1 MSTLQAFGSPVARR
15 GPRGQA
21 WSHLRAALRSANAR
35 HQFWGY
41 VFVSPVLLLLVA
53 FKFVPALEVLWLS
66 FTSWDMLSPP
76 RFVGFDNYVSLVQ
89 DPLFQQSVQATLL
102 FVFGAAIP
110 IWIIALILG
119 MIFTLDV
126 PWKSA
131 VRTLYFLPNIFPAV
145 VFAIVWRFLL
155 QPYGLL
161 NQGLSLFGIPA
172 IDWLNDVHAVI
183 PAFILATDWATIPFF
198 MIIYLTALQTI
209 PRDYYEAAEI
219 DGASALQRF
228 WHITLPQLRPTL
240 LLVVVI
246 SITFLSRVFTS
257 VLILTNGGPDGASRV
272 LPMFIYQMGFEYF
285 KMGRATAAS
294 IIFLLGLMVF
304 TIIQL
309 RLFQDDGRAH

>member
-1 MSTLQAFGSPVARR
+1 M
-15 GPRGQA
+15 
-21 WSHLRAALRSANAR
+21 
-35 HQFWGY
+35 
-41 VFVSPVLLLLVA
+41 LLLMVV
-53 FKFVPALEVLWLS
+53 FKFIPAFEVLWLS
-66 FTSWDMLSPP
+66 FTSWDMLSAP
-76 RFVGFDNYVSLVQ
+76 RFVGFDNYVSLIQ
-89 DPLFQQSVQATLL
+89 DPLFQQSIQATMF

-110 IWIIALILG
+110 IWIVALILG
-119 MIFTLDV
+119 MIFTMEF

-131 VRTLYFLPNIFPAV
+131 VRTLYFLPNILPAV

-161 NQGLSLFGIPA
+161 NQGLSLFGIPS
-172 IDWLNDVHAVI
+172 INWLNDVHAVI

-209 PRDYYEAAEI
+209 PRDYYEAAQI

-228 WHITLPQLRPTL
+228 WHITLPQLRPTM

-304 TIIQL
+304 TVIQL